1 MSNRV
6 VNTIPRLTTAPKAFF
21 SLESE
26 GFLFDKTKRNPSG
39 KQRLTGHGADED
51 GDVVLRVD
59 YHVEERPVEYHA
71 FGFLRRDGRAFR
83 VHLHH
88 RGRAGAATVVEMN
101 AESAAIPP
109 EEPKSV
115 ILDRPFLYMIVDT
128 QYNIPIF
135 IGAMTGETLLS

>member
-39 KQRLTGHGADED
+39 KQRLTGHGADEE

-59 YHVEERPVEYHA
+59 YHVEERAVEDHA
-71 FGFLRRDGRAFR
+71 FWLLRRNRLPRR

-101 AESAAIPP
+101 TTGEAIPA

-128 QYNIPIF
+128 QYNIPLF